1 MRRQTRTYRWSAAL
15 VALTLVAAACGSD
28 DDDSSDSG
36 DATGDTTE
44 EPTGDTTDGTTAGGG
59 EGGTCDGEEI
69 TLTQFTG
76 SVGNELELAEAAA
89 ARYEELNPCVT
100 IETVDT
106 PDFVED
112 RLGVYLQ
119 LFEAQSSEGDVF
131 QIDVIWP
138 GDLAE
143 HFVDLN
149 EYGGAEVA
157 EEHFPAI
164 IENNTVDGALIGI
177 PWFTDA
183 GLLYYRTDL
192 LEKYSLDPPETWDE
206 LESAAQTI
214 QDGERAEGNEDFWG
228 YVWQG
233 NAYEGLTCDALEWMA
248 SADGGSIIEPDGTIT
263 VNNPAAIEIIDQ
275 AAGWVGT
282 ISPDG
287 VVAYGEED
295 ARGVFQAG
303 NAAFMR
309 NWPYAYSLGNGDE
322 SEIVGLFDVSPLP
335 GATAGQS
342 AATLGGWQLA
352 VSKYSENPEQAAD
365 YAFFLASYEEQKFR
379 AIEGSFN
386 PTIEALYEDPDVLE
400 ANPFF
405 GDLFDVFTNAVAR
418 PSTVTAPSYSDASSV
433 FFNGVHSVLTG
444 DAPAEDALTE
454 VELDLQ
460 DLFSDFTV
468 GQP

>member
-1 MRRQTRTYRWSAAL
+1 MRMQKRSHRWSAAL

-28 DDDSSDSG
+28 DDSSSDSG
-36 DATGDTTE
+36 DATEDTTE
-44 EPTGDTTDGTTAGGG
+44 DMTEDTSEGTDAGGDG
-59 EGGTCDGEEI
+59 AACDGEEI

-76 SVGNELELAEAAA
+76 SVGNELELAQAAA
-89 ARYEELNPCVT
+89 DRYQELNPCVT

-119 LFEAQSSEGDVF
+119 LFEAQSSQGDVF

-149 EYGGAEVA
+149 EYGGAEA
-157 EEHFPAI
+157 AAEHFPAI
-164 IENNTVDGALIGI
+164 IENNTVDGALVGI

-192 LEKYSLDPPETWDE
+192 LEKYSLDPPTTWDD

-214 QDGERAEGNEDFWG
+214 QDGERADGNEDFWG

-233 NAYEGLTCDALEWMA
+233 NAYEGLTCNALEWIA

-263 VNNPAAIEIIDQ
+263 INNQAAIDIIDQ

-287 VVAYGEED
+287 VTAYGEED

-335 GATAGQS
+335 GATAGNS

-352 VSKYSENPEQAAD
+352 VSKYSEHPEQAAD
-365 YAFFLASYEEQKFR
+365 YAFFLASYDEQKFR

-386 PTIEALYEDPDVLE
+386 PTIEALYEDAEVLE

-418 PSTVTAPSYSDASSV
+418 PSTITAPSYSDASSV

-444 DAPAEDALTE
+444 ESSAEDAMAE

-460 DLFSDFTV
+460 DLFPDFPV

>member
-1 MRRQTRTYRWSAAL
+1 MRRQTWTYKLSAAL

-36 DATGDTTE
+36 DTTDGTTE
-44 EPTGDTTDGTTAGGG
+44 ETDGTTAGGG
-59 EGGTCDGEEI
+59 DGTCDGEEI

-149 EYGGAEVA
+149 EYGGAEIA
-157 EEHFPAI
+157 QEHFPAI
-164 IENNTVDGALIGI
+164 IENNTVDGELIGI

-192 LEKYSLDPPETWDE
+192 LEKYDLEPPTTWDE
-206 LESAAQTI
+206 LEASAQTI
-214 QDGERAEGNEDFWG
+214 QDGERADGNQDFWG
-228 YVWQG
+228 FVWQG

-248 SADGGSIIEPDGTIT
+248 SSDGGSIIEPDGTIT
-263 VNNPAAIEIIDQ
+263 VNNQAAIDIIDQ

-287 VVAYGEED
+287 VTAYGEED

-335 GATAGQS
+335 GTTAGQS

-386 PTIEALYEDPDVLE
+386 PTIEALYEDPEVLE
-400 ANPFF
+400 ANAFF

-418 PSTVTAPSYSDASSV
+418 PSTITAPSYSDASSV

-444 DAPAEDALTE
+444 DASAEDALAE

-460 DLFSDFTV
+460 DLFPDFTV

>member
-1 MRRQTRTYRWSAAL
+1 MQKRTKTFRWSAA
-15 VALTLVAAACGSD
+15 VMALALAAVACGSD
-28 DDDSSDSG
+28 EDESSGTSADTSTDTSG
-36 DATGDTTE
+36 DTSVA
-44 EPTGDTTDGTTAGGG
+44 P
-59 EGGTCDGEEI
+59 TCDGEEI

-76 SVGNELELAEAAA
+76 SVGNELELAQAAA
-89 ARYEELNPCVT
+89 MRYEELNPCVT
-100 IETVDT
+100 IKTVDT

-149 EYGGAEVA
+149 DYGGAQA
-157 EEHFPAI
+157 AAEHFPAI
-164 IENNTVDGALIGI
+164 IENNTVDGKLVGI

-192 LEKYSLDPPETWDE
+192 LDKYGLQPPTTWDD
-206 LESAAQTI
+206 LEAAAATI
-214 QDGERAEGNEDFWG
+214 QDGERADGNQDFWG

-233 NAYEGLTCDALEWMA
+233 NAYEGLTCDALEWIA
-248 SADGGSIIEPDGTIT
+248 SSGGGSIIEPDGTIT
-263 VNNPAAIEIIDQ
+263 INNQAAIDIVDQ

-282 ISPDG
+282 ISPPG
-287 VVAYGEED
+287 VTAYGEED

-322 SEIVGLFDVSPLP
+322 SEIVGMFDVSPLP

-352 VSKYSENPEQAAD
+352 VSKYSEHPAEAAD
-365 YAFFLASYEEQKFR
+365 YAFFLASYDEQKYR

-386 PTIEALYEDPDVLE
+386 PTIEALYDDPDVLA

-418 PSTVTAPSYSDASSV
+418 PSTITAPSYSDASSV

-444 DAPAEDALTE
+444 DASAEDALGE

-460 DLFSDFTV
+460 DMFPDFTV

>member
-1 MRRQTRTYRWSAAL
+1 MRRQTWTYKLSAAL

-28 DDDSSDSG
+28 DDSSDSG
-36 DATGDTTE
+36 DTTDGTTE
-44 EPTGDTTDGTTAGGG
+44 ETTDGTTAGGG
-59 EGGTCDGEEI
+59 GDGTCDGEEI

-149 EYGGAEVA
+149 EYGGAEIA
-157 EEHFPAI
+157 QEHFPAI

-192 LEKYSLDPPETWDE
+192 LEKYDLEPPTTWDE
-206 LESAAQTI
+206 LEAASQTI
-214 QDGERAEGNEDFWG
+214 QDGERADGNQDFWG
-228 YVWQG
+228 FVWQG

-248 SADGGSIIEPDGTIT
+248 SAGGGSIIEPDGTIT
-263 VNNPAAIEIIDQ
+263 VNNQAAIDIIDQ

-287 VVAYGEED
+287 VTAYGEED

-335 GATAGQS
+335 GATAGES

-386 PTIEALYEDPDVLE
+386 PTIEALYEDPEVLE
-400 ANPFF
+400 ANAFF

-418 PSTVTAPSYSDASSV
+418 PSTITAPSYSDASSV

-444 DAPAEDALTE
+444 DASAEDALAE

-460 DLFSDFTV
+460 DLFPDFTV
-468 GQP
+468 GES